1 MNEIKCTNI
10 IYVKDISKL
19 GGVES
24 FVWYMIR
31 KYHNLDIMV
40 LCRSIDTKQMARIQ
54 KYCPVVVHR
63 GQKIYCKTLIINY
76 DTSIL
81 DFLEERQRIHG
92 STWRLYNKPLQSIS
106 KL

>member
-31 KYHNLDIMV
+31 KYHDLDIMV
-40 LCRSIDTKQMARIQ
+40 LCKAIDINQLTRLQQ
-54 KYCPVVVHR
+54 YCPVVIHH
-63 GQKIYCKTLIINY
+63 GEKIYCKTMIINY
-76 DTSIL
+76 DASIL
-81 DFLEERQRIHG
+81 DYLEERQRIYG
-92 STWRLYNKPLQSIS
+92 STWRLHKT